1 MRPQL
6 NSGTLGRPSILDRT
20 RSAAS
25 PLCYPGVMRPVEALY
40 ENGLLRPAKPLNLRP
55 GERVGVIVV
64 RQADPSR
71 WDLARLAA
79 GSLEDSELA
88 TAGLD
93 GWAANLDHED
103 LG

>member
-1 MRPQL
+1 
-6 NSGTLGRPSILDRT
+6 
-20 RSAAS
+20 
-25 PLCYPGVMRPVEALY
+25 MRPVEALY

-71 WDLARLAA
+71 WDLARLTAT
-79 GSLEDSELA
+79 STDDTELA
-88 TAGLD
+88 AAGLD
-93 GWAANLDHED
+93 VWAADLDRED

>member
-1 MRPQL
+1 
-6 NSGTLGRPSILDRT
+6 
-20 RSAAS
+20 
-25 PLCYPGVMRPVEALY
+25 MRPVEALY
-40 ENGLLRPAKPLNLRP
+40 ENVLLRPAKPLNLRP
-55 GERVGVIVV
+55 GEHVGVIVV

-79 GSLEDSELA
+79 TPAEDAELA
-88 TAGLD
+88 ATGLD

>member
-1 MRPQL
+1 MDPT
-6 NSGTLGRPSILDRT
+6 GTEVEVCYL
-20 RSAAS
+20 AS
-25 PLCYPGVMRPVEALY
+25 MRPVEALY

-55 GERVGVIVV
+55 GERVRVIVV

-79 GSLEDSELA
+79 TSTEDAELA
-88 TAGLD
+88 VTGLD

>member
-1 MRPQL
+1 VNPA
-6 NSGTLGRPSILDRT
+6 G
-20 RSAAS
+20 SAIDL
-25 PLCYPGVMRPVEALY
+25 LCYLASMRPVEALY

-71 WDLARLAA
+71 WDLKRLAA
-79 GSLEDSELA
+79 TSTEDAELA
-88 TAGLD
+88 AAGLD
-93 GWAANLDHED
+93 DWSASLDRED

>member
-1 MRPQL
+1 
-6 NSGTLGRPSILDRT
+6 
-20 RSAAS
+20 
-25 PLCYPGVMRPVEALY
+25 MRPVEALY

-79 GSLEDSELA
+79 TREEDSELA

>member
-1 MRPQL
+1 
-6 NSGTLGRPSILDRT
+6 
-20 RSAAS
+20 
-25 PLCYPGVMRPVEALY
+25 LCYLVVMRPVEALY

-79 GSLEDSELA
+79 TSTEDVELA
-88 TAGLD
+88 TAGLA
-93 GWAANLDHED
+93 GWATNLDHED